1 MTKNM
6 LCTIIEHNFLE
17 IAMSENNFI
26 LVIDQGTTGST
37 ALLFNESG
45 EIVGRAY
52 REIHQIYPQPGWVEQ
67 SPEELV
73 ENSVAVLKEA
83 ILAAGVSPSQIK
95 GLGITNQR
103 ETTLLWERKTGRP
116 VYNAIV
122 WQCRRTAAMCEELK
136 QSIGNETI
144 REKTGLTID
153 AYFSATKLRWLLD
166 NVPDGQRRAEQGE
179 LLFGTVDT
187 WLVWNLTGGALHI
200 TDYSNASRTMLF
212 NIHTAT
218 WDKEL
223 LDTLNIPAAVL
234 PQVMPSSYVYG
245 ETITGMLGKERIPIG
260 GIAGDQQ
267 AALFGQ
273 ACYQRGMG
281 KNTYGTGSFLLI
293 NTGSAPV
300 RSKSGLLST
309 IAWGLNNRMSYALE
323 GSIFVTGAAVQ
334 WLRDGMGLIRT
345 AAESETLARSV
356 ADNGGIYFVP
366 ALAGL
371 GAPYWDMYARGTIVG
386 ITRGTTRGH
395 LARATLEA
403 IAYQTRDVVETI
415 SNDAHLLIPVLRVD
429 GGASVNDLLMQFQAD
444 ILGIPVQ
451 RARIPET
458 TGLGACYLAG
468 LAVKVWKNTDEIGK
482 LWRSSKTYEPKMSAD
497 QREKLYA
504 DWKRAV
510 DRARGWA
517 TA

>member
-1 MTKNM
+1 MM
-6 LCTIIEHNFLE
+6 
-17 IAMSENNFI
+17 AMPDNNYI

-37 ALLFNESG
+37 ALLFNDSG
-45 EIVGRAY
+45 EVVSRAY

-67 SPEELV
+67 LPAELID
-73 ENSVAVLKEA
+73 NSVSVLKEA
-83 ILAAGVSPSQIK
+83 IQKASVSLSQVK

-136 QSIGNETI
+136 RTVGTETI
-144 REKTGLTID
+144 RKKTGLTID

-166 NVPDGQRRAEQGE
+166 NIPDGQRRAEQGE
-179 LLFGTVDT
+179 LLFGTVDS
-187 WLVWNLTGGALHI
+187 WLVWNFTGGALHI
-200 TDYSNASRTMLF
+200 TDCSNASRTMLF

-218 WDKEL
+218 WDKDL
-223 LDTLNIPAAVL
+223 LTALNIPAAVL
-234 PQVMPSSYVYG
+234 PQVMPSSYIYG
-245 ETITGMLGKERIPIG
+245 DTVAGLLGKERIPIG

-273 ACYQRGMG
+273 ACYQRGTG

-300 RSKSGLLST
+300 LSKSGLLST
-309 IAWGLNNRMSYALE
+309 IAWGLNNRVTYALE

-334 WLRDGMGLIRT
+334 WLRDGLGLINT
-345 AAESETLARSV
+345 AAESETLALSV
-356 ADNGGIYFVP
+356 NDNGGIYFVP

-371 GAPYWDMYARGTIVG
+371 GAPYWDMYARGAIVG
-386 ITRGTTRGH
+386 ITRATTRGH

-415 SNDAHLLIPVLRVD
+415 STDAHLIIPILRVD

-458 TGLGACYLAG
+458 TALGACYLAG
-468 LAVKVWKNTDEIGK
+468 LAIKTWKNTDEIAK
-482 LWRSSKTYEPKMSAD
+482 YWCSSKTYEPKMSKD
-497 QREKLYA
+497 EREKLYNN
-504 DWKRAV
+504 WKRAV
-510 DRARGWA
+510 ERARSWA
-517 TA
+517 TE